1 MGLTQDESGSAS
13 FGISRMRKASFLAP
27 TLEFLMKRH
36 RPETLGARG
45 ALVSG
50 ALPWRMDARRR
61 EHLKRELAQA
71 ERHLAEG
78 KGHIDRQVMIIAE
91 LERDGHD
98 TTTAK
103 EFLATLEQAQ
113 QPHESHRQHVLSEL
127 GA

>member
-1 MGLTQDESGSAS
+1 
-13 FGISRMRKASFLAP
+13 MRKASFLAP

-78 KGHIDRQVMIIAE
+78 KGHIDRQVMILPSSSA
-91 LERDGHD
+91 
-98 TTTAK
+98 TAMTRRLRRSSSLPWNRPSSRTK
-103 EFLATLEQAQ
+103 ATGNT
-113 QPHESHRQHVLSEL
+113 S
-127 GA
+127 